1 MHCVGH
7 GISDFLTGSP
17 LKLEKSDKKKEKKHG
32 KFHLP
37 SPLKSKS
44 KESPKSDKK
53 SRDATDSGAEVI
65 QTRDEDP
72 VLANK
77 RVRGSVSQTQGD
89 F

>member
-1 MHCVGH
+1 MWFQCLGH

-53 SRDATDSGAEVI
+53 SRDATDSGAEVRE
-65 QTRDEDP
+65 QMFTRLE
-72 VLANK
+72 
-77 RVRGSVSQTQGD
+77 
-89 F
+89 